1 MLSNIFVILATAS
14 LALSSPLYLEPRTDA
29 TNIKCTDAN
38 AYVPPPNISLP
49 IWTISSRKTVPLS
62 RYRG

>member
-29 TNIKCTDAN
+29 NNIKCTDAN
-38 AYVPPPNISLP
+38 AYVPPPMDNSKEN
-49 IWTISSRKTVPLS
+49 SAS